1 MSKPPAVHMLIAD
14 DHYVV
19 RMGLSAVLEYD
30 PVLKVAA
37 MAEDG
42 GAAVDLFRKHR
53 PDVTLMDVRMPVLD
67 GIEATRRILALDP
80 AARVLMLSTLGG
92 DRDVRDALAA
102 GAKGYVLKTAGLEDL
117 RAAVRAAMGGETW
130 LSDELRRP
138 APAAEPT
145 PALSPRQ
152 REVLDL
158 LGKGLSNKEI
168 ARALGFTADGTKAH
182 LKAIYA
188 KLGVQDRTEAVVAA
202 IRLGF
207 VRVPT

>member
-1 MSKPPAVHMLIAD
+1 MSKPAPVRVLIAD

-19 RMGLSAVLEYD
+19 RMGLSAVMEYD
-30 PVLKVAA
+30 PVLSVVA

-42 GAAVDLFRKHR
+42 RAGVELFRKHK

-67 GIEATRRILALDP
+67 GVEATRRILLLDP
-80 AARVLMLSTLGG
+80 TARVLMLSTLGG

-102 GAKGYVLKTAGLEDL
+102 GARGYVLKTAGLDDL
-117 RAAVRAAMGGETW
+117 RAAVRAAMRDETW
-130 LSDELRRP
+130 LSAELRK
-138 APAAEPT
+138 ATPAADPT

-182 LKAIYA
+182 LKQIYA

-202 IRLGF
+202 IRLGL
-207 VRVPT
+207 VRVPG